1 MRILNL
7 HGFMGKADNRNY
19 SALCKLMPKEDIV
32 SPKLDFMNEH
42 PAELIEKLSKIIKN
56 EDIDI
61 VIGQS
66 FGGFYALHLA
76 YRCGIPCILTNP
88 CLFPADTGVI
98 VDSDIS
104 RDILEE
110 YGHILRSAYFAKAYI
125 LLSDNDTIIPD
136 NKERCKGMT
145 PHIKVVEGTHSN
157 IRDLKKE
164 LADILDILSD
174 PKEREV
180 YLDDLLY
187 GSSGIVLV
195 NDEKTIVI
203 RQLGNIEDE

>member
-19 SALCKLMPKEDIV
+19 TALCKLMPKEDIV

-88 CLFPADTGVI
+88 CLFPADTDVI

-110 YGHILRSAYFAKAYI
+110 YRHLSRSVYFAKAYI

-136 NKERCKGMT
+136 NKEKCKGIT

-157 IRDLKKE
+157 IRELKKE
-164 LADILDILSD
+164 LAEILDILSD
-174 PKEREV
+174 PEEREV
-180 YLDDLLY
+180 HLADLLSGIGKIVIVDDARTFDISQLDD
-187 GSSGIVLV
+187 
-195 NDEKTIVI
+195 
-203 RQLGNIEDE
+203 IEDE